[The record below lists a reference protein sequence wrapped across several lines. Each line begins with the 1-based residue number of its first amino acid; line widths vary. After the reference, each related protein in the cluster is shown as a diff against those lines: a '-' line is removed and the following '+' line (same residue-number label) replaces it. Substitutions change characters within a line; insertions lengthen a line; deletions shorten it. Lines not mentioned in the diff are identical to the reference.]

1 MVMKTLKSCLF
12 RHHLV
17 KLLYP
22 LVTSLEEL
30 QEASLNTGGALHS
43 PEAQVIS
50 GTLQVLEIR
59 AQIPNPGLMDHSWGW
74 GVAQD
79 DTGIIDRGAGCT
91 KNFGF
96 YFESSG
102 KPTKHFRQENDAQG
116 ELFKKVILAALSR
129 KKSRWKS
136 VEAGKL
142 VGSLHKAKKEV
153 VTNYTE
159 TDHTKP

>member
-1 MVMKTLKSCLF
+1 MSHISHLGQLLACALPSTCLCCPHQVGRMVMKTLKSCLF

-59 AQIPNPGLMDHSWGW
+59 AKIPNPGLMEHS
-74 GVAQD
+74 
-79 DTGIIDRGAGCT
+79 
-91 KNFGF
+91 
-96 YFESSG
+96 
-102 KPTKHFRQENDAQG
+102 
-116 ELFKKVILAALSR
+116 
-129 KKSRWKS
+129 
-136 VEAGKL
+136 
-142 VGSLHKAKKEV
+142 
-153 VTNYTE
+153 
-159 TDHTKP
+159 